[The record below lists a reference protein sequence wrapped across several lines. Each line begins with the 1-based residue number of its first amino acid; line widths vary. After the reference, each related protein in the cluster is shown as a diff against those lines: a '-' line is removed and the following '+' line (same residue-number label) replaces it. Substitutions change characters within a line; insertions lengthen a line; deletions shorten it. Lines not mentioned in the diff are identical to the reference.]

1 MIKQNQDFLPDKGK
15 MHWGQE
21 NNHPKIT
28 ATIKRF
34 LGITFFLD
42 LFGEELEHARV
53 FCTAKCQLSKGFIF
67 ELILKCEVLRGKK
80 VTLYCLKEFELCL

>member
-1 MIKQNQDFLPDKGK
+1 LIKQNQDFLPDEVK

-34 LGITFFLD
+34 LSITFFLD
-42 LFGEELEHARV
+42 LFGV
-53 FCTAKCQLSKGFIF
+53 
-67 ELILKCEVLRGKK
+67 EV
-80 VTLYCLKEFELCL
+80 

>member
-1 MIKQNQDFLPDKGK
+1 MIKQNQDFLPDEVK

-34 LGITFFLD
+34 LSITFFLD
-42 LFGEELEHARV
+42 LFGVEVEHAKV
-53 FCTAKCQLSKGFIF
+53 FCTAKWQLSKRFIF

>member
-1 MIKQNQDFLPDKGK
+1 MIKQNQDFLPDERK

-34 LGITFFLD
+34 LIITFFLD
-42 LFGEELEHARV
+42 LFGVEVEHA
-53 FCTAKCQLSKGFIF
+53 
-67 ELILKCEVLRGKK
+67 
-80 VTLYCLKEFELCL
+80 